1 MAIVSLDWN
10 ALVTE
15 RDALRAEVER
25 MRAVVEAA
33 REFMS
38 VCEDWVACGTWES
51 YVALRRALSALDAAK
66 EGT

>member
-25 MRAVVEAA
+25 MHAVVEAA
-33 REFMS
+33 RKFIA
-38 VCEDWVACGTWES
+38 VAFDYSDQERWWAGHN
-51 YVALRRALSALDAAK
+51 ALAAALDAAK
-66 EGT
+66 EGE